1 MKKEMCKR
9 IAGLS
14 RKLAFILA
22 AAMLLPAFA
31 TGCESA
37 RQIAERRAR
46 TDEITKQAESYMQ
59 KKYNRGFKVKKCEAA
74 EGEQYEGD
82 FFISFN
88 NGVHAFYDSEDDL
101 FYDDRQSEAIN
112 EAIMRDI
119 WMPMF
124 NSLGAVYENVNDWS
138 QTFNMV
144 YHYERGGKDNKFSM
158 YHENFKSAITYY
170 CLHSHV
176 SVTTDNLLLIV
187 DNNDSYKK
195 FFHTFKST
203 ISLYFRNQTKG
214 SMDVYSITNDLYYRS
229 DFDPKEVDETVQ
241 GCLAHF
247 HFGEEQYCS
256 LTGFFEV
263 TDGLY
268 GTLCCNNEM
277 SPYKGDLTLEP
288 VEDVESVKKK
298 ILESMDN
305 QEIGLIDK
313 YTSKKRNI
321 DFGDEIYTVNFS
333 DKVKQ
338 YYSDTVT
345 VAFMMKDSNEP
356 IAEYAKMDETTRS
369 FFGYDMSGT
378 DFNAT
383 CLCSNN
389 SRSTM
394 FQFKMD
400 AEVYFWFG
408 TQS

>member
-14 RKLAFILA
+14 RKLAFILV

-144 YHYERGGKDNKFSM
+144 YHYVRGGKDNKFSM
-158 YHENFKSAITYY
+158 YNEYFDTAATYY
-170 CLHSHV
+170 AMHSHI
-176 SVTTDNLLLIV
+176 SVTTENLLLIV
-187 DNNDSYKK
+187 DDNKSYEK
-195 FFHTFKST
+195 FNHILQQTVSSYFKS
-203 ISLYFRNQTKG
+203 QKKG
-214 SMDVYSITNDLYYRS
+214 NMDVYSITGDLYYRPG
-229 DFDPKEVDETVQ
+229 FDPKEVDETLP

-247 HFGEEQYCS
+247 HFGEENYCA
-256 LTGFFEV
+256 LTGSLKV
-263 TDGLY
+263 ADGLY
-268 GTLCCNNEM
+268 AMLCHNNKLAPLE
-277 SPYKGDLTLEP
+277 GDITLEP
-288 VEDVESVKKK
+288 VEDVETVKKNIVDTMNK
-298 ILESMDN
+298 QD
-305 QEIGLIDK
+305 IGLVDK
-313 YTSKKRNI
+313 YMAKNNNI
-321 DFGDEIYTVNFS
+321 QFEDTIYKLKFS
-333 DKVKQ
+333 ERILN
-338 YYSDTVT
+338 YNGEYAT
-345 VAFMMKDSNEP
+345 VAFSMKDSDGAIDEF
-356 IAEYAKMDETTRS
+356 AKMDETTRS
-369 FFGYDMSGT
+369 FFVYDMSGT

-383 CLCSNN
+383 CLCSLN
-389 SRSTM
+389 SRSAM
-394 FQFKMD
+394 FTFKVD
-400 AEVYFWFG
+400 SEVYFWFG